1 MTIKGSA
8 FTMSTIIRNQLY
20 AYVLEDFRR
29 RIDIAIS
36 WLTEEW
42 YADRVRTSSARGF
55 GNRAARTAALATSAP
70 GNYEIWI
77 LNVLDGIVPYVD
89 AKDKLLI
96 RFLSEI
102 PAINADILERIKKLA
117 QDPERVG
124 LAVNS
129 IL

>member
-1 MTIKGSA
+1 MHA
-8 FTMSTIIRNQLY
+8 
-20 AYVLEDFRR
+20 
-29 RIDIAIS
+29 
-36 WLTEEW
+36 
-42 YADRVRTSSARGF
+42 SSARGF
-55 GNRAARTAALATSAP
+55 GDRAARAASLAASTA
-70 GNYEIWI
+70 GNYETWV
-77 LNVLDGIVPYVD
+77 LKVLDGIVPYVD
-89 AKDKLLI
+89 AKDKLFI

>member
-1 MTIKGSA
+1 MSA
-8 FTMSTIIRNQLY
+8 IIRNQLH
-20 AYVLEDFRR
+20 AFVLEDFRR

-42 YADRVRTSSARGF
+42 YADRVRASSARGF
-55 GNRAARTAALATSAP
+55 GDRAARAASLAAGAP
-70 GNYEIWI
+70 GNYEVWV
-77 LNVLDGIVPYVD
+77 LKVLDGVVPYVD

-102 PAINADILERIKKLA
+102 PAMNADILKRIKKLA
-117 QDPERVG
+117 LDPERVG